1 MKDPAYSIRKA
12 YYDALVNGNIQING
26 AGVNVY
32 DNIPNEA
39 EYPYIQVSNVSLT
52 DESTKSNFNTNAVVT
67 IQIFTGTDGNSF
79 YKKDADVLSNAVL
92 QLVLNRSARLDGGTD
107 FEIVTAVLEN
117 ATYLETQ
124 YDGFYEVRKI
134 IRIRNIV
141 EQL

>member
-12 YYDALVNGNIQING
+12 YYEALNTLIYVNYAPVQI
-26 AGVNVY
+26 Y
-32 DNIPNEA
+32 DNIPDNA
-39 EYPYIQVSNVSLT
+39 NYPYVQISNVSMT
-52 DESTKSNFNTNAVVT
+52 DESTKSNFNTNCVVT
-67 IQIFTGTDGNSF
+67 IQIYTGTDGTS
-79 YKKDADVLSNAVL
+79 YSKKDADDISNQVMQIL
-92 QLVLNRSARLDGGTD
+92 LNRDARLDGGTD

-117 ATYLETQ
+117 TTYLETQ

>member
-12 YYDALVNGNIQING
+12 YYDALLNGNIQING
-26 AGVNVY
+26 AGVSIY
-32 DNIPNEA
+32 DNIPNDA
-39 EYPYIQVSNVSLT
+39 DYPYIQVSNVSLT
-52 DESTKSNFNTNAVVT
+52 DESTKNNFNSNAIVT

-79 YKKDADVLSNAVL
+79 YKKDCDVLSNTVMG
-92 QLVLNRSARLDGGTD
+92 LVLNRSSRLDASPD
-107 FEIVTAVLEN
+107 FKIVTAILEN